1 MVIQYE
7 VSRDSIISLCL
18 DVNVTSIPFGLVTIL
33 AICSLWPKEEAESL
47 LSMNAIK
54 RIDVIG
60 SATLL
65 SSSGLLVFAIQQAGS
80 QVYTWNS
87 PAIIS
92 ALVFSWLSWAC
103 FIAWEII
110 VGIKKSRQIEPVF
123 PIQLTLCRV
132 YSAGLL

>member
-1 MVIQYE
+1 MAIQHE
-7 VSRDSIISLCL
+7 VSRDSSCFIFEDI
-18 DVNVTSIPFGLVTIL
+18 DVISIPFGLVTIL

-47 LSMNAIK
+47 LSWNAMK

-80 QVYTWNS
+80 QVYTWKS

-92 ALVFSWLSWAC
+92 ALVFSWLSWVC

-110 VGIKKSRQIEPVF
+110 GIKKFQQIEPVF
-123 PIQLTLCRV
+123 PIRLTLRRV